1 MAGSFVVNN
10 FVLAD
15 EPALRRLVTED
26 VPRNSEQAGTPQFDP
41 DAVPFRRLQVNF
53 QRAESRLDIS
63 DGVIYGP
70 QIGVTANGWLD
81 FAAGRVDL
89 QGTFVPAYDVNNFF
103 TKIPFFGLF
112 AGGTNEGLFA
122 VNYHITG
129 SPHQPTLNINPFS
142 IAPGILRKIFGSI
155 DLSNPDYSTS
165 GTTPP
170 MPGEEDGR

>member
-1 MAGSFVVNN
+1 
-10 FVLAD
+10 
-15 EPALRRLVTED
+15 
-26 VPRNSEQAGTPQFDP
+26 
-41 DAVPFRRLQVNF
+41 
-53 QRAESRLDIS
+53 
-63 DGVIYGP
+63 
-70 QIGVTANGWLD
+70 
-81 FAAGRVDL
+81 
-89 QGTFVPAYDVNNFF
+89 VNNFF